1 MTNRFQGG
9 MFNKVRWLVMDDT
22 RPFENELFKIISQD
36 FPFLKSLAVVNR
48 ASQKNKEH
56 SSAFITFP
64 HLRRLDLV
72 CNRRFY

>member
-1 MTNRFQGG
+1 MLMISSRTTGVAVMSIHFRIISKFFLFMTNRFQGG

-48 ASQKNKEH
+48 AS
-56 SSAFITFP
+56 
-64 HLRRLDLV
+64 
-72 CNRRFY
+72 